1 MLQSP
6 DGARTN
12 LSVCFGRYHF
22 FEVDMSREG
31 VKHKIKSMRG
41 VLLFSLLIWVSISA
55 CNYPQ
60 TKSSKSSSVAKCST
74 VYDREVD
81 YFPNKVKV
89 TQAKGFTVEYHRN
102 YKVVSVKN
110 PWRNA
115 DTTFQYVLVQ
125 CNTPIPSGFDK
136 SQIVQVPVNSVVS
149 MSTTHLPLLDKLGLV
164 DRLIGVSDFN
174 QVNTPSVVAKIKTGK
189 LQEVGRS
196 NNTNVEKVLEIKPEL
211 VTTYGVGNPKS
222 DSHPKLIEA
231 GLPVAI
237 IAEYMESSPL
247 GKAEWLKFM
256 ALFFN
261 RETEAEQVFSQMES
275 RYNSIAKIASQAK
288 NKPTVF
294 SGFDSRGT
302 WYIPGGD
309 SYSAKFI
316 ADAGG
321 NYIWK
326 EDRSTG
332 SLKLSFEQVLDRAQ
346 TAEVWINS
354 SQAWRSVDDVINSD
368 RRYAKFSAVKNAK
381 LFNPTARMNPT
392 GGNDF
397 WEGGTA
403 NPDLV
408 LADLVKAL
416 HPELLP
422 KHQFVYYRPLN

>member
-1 MLQSP
+1 MRCYL
-6 DGARTN
+6 
-12 LSVCFGRYHF
+12 Y
-22 FEVDMSREG
+22 
-31 VKHKIKSMRG
+31 IKSEFWR
-41 VLLFSLLIWVSISA
+41 SLLLISYLGFGLLSA
-55 CNYPQ
+55 CERQAKQPQ
-60 TKSSKSSSVAKCST
+60 SITSNSKCST
-74 VYDREVD
+74 VYNPQVD

-89 TQAKGFTVEYHRN
+89 TQAQGFTVEYHRN

-125 CNTPIPSGFDK
+125 CNTPAPSGFDK

-164 DRLIGVSDFN
+164 DRLTGVTDFK
-174 QVNTPSVVAKIKTGK
+174 QVNTPSVVKKIKAGK
-189 LQEVGRS
+189 LAEVGRS
-196 NNTNVEKVLEIKPEL
+196 SNTNVEKVLEIKPEL
-211 VTTYGVGNPKS
+211 VTTYGVGNPES

-237 IAEYMESSPL
+237 LAEYMESSPL
-247 GKAEWLKFM
+247 GRAEWLKFM

-261 RETEAEQVFSQMES
+261 RETEAERVFSQMES

-309 SYSAKFI
+309 SYAAKFI

-326 EDRSTG
+326 DDRSTG
-332 SLKLSFEQVLDRAQ
+332 SINLSFEQIFDRAQ
-346 TAEVWINS
+346 AAEVWINS
-354 SQAWRSVDDVINSD
+354 SQAWRSVDDVINTD
-368 RRYAKFSAVKNAK
+368 RRYAKFRAVKDAK
-381 LFNPTARMNPT
+381 LFNPTARMNAT

-403 NPDLV
+403 NPDIV

-422 KHQFVYYRPLN
+422 KHQFVYYRSLIKQ

>member
-1 MLQSP
+1 MQLKI
-6 DGARTN
+6 
-12 LSVCFGRYHF
+12 H
-22 FEVDMSREG
+22 VD
-31 VKHKIKSMRG
+31 KIKNWQ
-41 VLLFSLLIWVSISA
+41 SLLLVSWLLSISLLG
-55 CNYPQ
+55 CNSPQ
-60 TKSSKSSSVAKCST
+60 TKSPKSSSAAKCST
-74 VYDREVD
+74 VYDPQVD
-81 YFPNKVKV
+81 YFSTKVKV
-89 TQAKGFTVEYHRN
+89 TEAKGFTVEYHRN

-125 CNTPIPSGFDK
+125 CNTPIPPGFDR
-136 SQIVQVPVNSVVS
+136 SQIVQVPVNSVVA

-164 DRLIGVSDFN
+164 DRLTGVTDFK
-174 QVNTPSVVAKIKTGK
+174 QVNTPSVVNKIKAGK
-189 LQEVGRS
+189 LAEVGRS
-196 NNTNVEKVLEIKPEL
+196 NNTNVEKVLEIRPEL
-211 VTTYGVGNPKS
+211 VTTYGVGNPKL

-247 GKAEWLKFM
+247 GRAEWLKFM

-261 RETEAEQVFSQMES
+261 RETEAEKVFSDMVTKYQ
-275 RYNSIAKIASQAK
+275 SIAKIASQAK

-332 SLKLSFEQVLDRAQ
+332 SLNLSFEQVFDRAQ
-346 TAEVWINS
+346 TAEVWLNS
-354 SQAWRSVDDVINSD
+354 SQDWRSVEDVTNSD
-368 RRYAKFSAVKNAK
+368 RRYGKFKAVENSK
-381 LFNPTARMNPT
+381 LFNPTARVNAT

>member
-1 MLQSP
+1 MRRYRSSKIQFWRSILLTSC
-6 DGARTN
+6 
-12 LSVCFGRYHF
+12 LVCG
-22 FEVDMSREG
+22 
-31 VKHKIKSMRG
+31 
-41 VLLFSLLIWVSISA
+41 LLSA
-55 CNYPQ
+55 CQRQPKSPQ
-60 TKSSKSSSVAKCST
+60 PIASSSKCST
-74 VYDREVD
+74 VYNPQVD

-89 TQAKGFTVEYHRN
+89 THSKGFTVEYHLN

-136 SQIVQVPVNSVVS
+136 SQIVQVPINSVVV

-174 QVNTPSVVAKIKTGK
+174 QVNTPSVVSKIKAGK

-196 NNTNVEKVLEIKPEL
+196 NNTNVEKVLEIKPDL

-247 GKAEWLKFM
+247 GRAEWLKFM

-261 RETEAEQVFSQMES
+261 RETEAERVFSQMES

-288 NKPTVF
+288 IKPTVF

-302 WYIPGGD
+302 WYISGGD
-309 SYSAKFI
+309 SYAAKFI
-316 ADAGG
+316 SDAGG
-321 NYIWK
+321 DYIWK
-326 EDRSTG
+326 DDRSTG
-332 SLKLSFEQVLDRAQ
+332 SLNLSFEQVFDRVQ

-354 SQAWRSVDDVINSD
+354 SQAWRSVDDVTNTD
-368 RRYAKFSAVKNAK
+368 RRYTKFKAVKDSK
-381 LFNPTARMNPT
+381 LFNPTARMNAT

-422 KHQFVYYRPLN
+422 QHQFVYYRPLIKQPIK

>member
-1 MLQSP
+1 MNLQQVNMRRKR
-6 DGARTN
+6 A
-12 LSVCFGRYHF
+12 
-22 FEVDMSREG
+22 
-31 VKHKIKSMRG
+31 KHKIKSWRG
-41 VLLFSLLIWVSISA
+41 LLLVSWLMWVSLSA
-55 CNYPQ
+55 CERNSPQ
-60 TKSSKSSSVAKCST
+60 TKSLKSTPLTKCST
-74 VYDREVD
+74 VYDPQVD

-89 TQAKGFTVEYHRN
+89 TEAKGFTVEYHRN

-125 CNTPIPSGFDK
+125 CNTPIPSGFK
-136 SQIVQVPVNSVVS
+136 NAQIIQVPINSVVV

-164 DRLIGVSDFN
+164 DRLIGVSDFK
-174 QVNTPSVVAKIKTGK
+174 QVNTPSVVAKIKAGK
-189 LQEVGRS
+189 VQEVGRS

-247 GKAEWLKFM
+247 GRAEWLKFM

-261 RETEAEQVFSQMES
+261 HETEAEKVFNDMATKY
-275 RYNSIAKIASQAK
+275 RSIAKIASQAK
-288 NKPTVF
+288 IKPTVF

-309 SYSAKFI
+309 SYAAKFI

-321 NYIWK
+321 DYIWK
-326 EDRSTG
+326 DDRSTG
-332 SLKLSFEQVLDRAQ
+332 SLNLSFEQVFDRAQ
-346 TAEVWINS
+346 TAEYWINS
-354 SQAWRSVDDVINSD
+354 GQAWRTVSDIMNTD

-381 LFNPTARMNPT
+381 LFNPTARMNAT

-403 NPDLV
+403 NPDVV
-408 LADLVKAL
+408 LSDLVKAL

-422 KHQFVYYRPLN
+422 QHQFVYYRPLTK

>member
-1 MLQSP
+1 M
-6 DGARTN
+6 R
-12 LSVCFGRYHF
+12 RK
-22 FEVDMSREG
+22 R
-31 VKHKIKSMRG
+31 VKHQIKSWRG
-41 VLLFSLLIWVSISA
+41 LLLVIWLMWVSLSA
-55 CNYPQ
+55 CERNSPQ
-60 TKSSKSSSVAKCST
+60 TKSLKSTPLTKCST
-74 VYDREVD
+74 VYDPQVD

-89 TQAKGFTVEYHRN
+89 TEAKGFTVEYHRS
-102 YKVVSVKN
+102 YKVMSVKN

-125 CNTPIPSGFDK
+125 CNTPIPSGFK
-136 SQIVQVPVNSVVS
+136 NAQIIQVPINSVVV

-164 DRLIGVSDFN
+164 DRLIGVSDFK
-174 QVNTPSVVAKIKTGK
+174 QVNTPSVVAKIKAGK
-189 LQEVGRS
+189 VQEVGRS

-247 GKAEWLKFM
+247 GRAEWLKFM

-261 RETEAEQVFSQMES
+261 RETEAEKVFNEMGAKY
-275 RYNSIAKIASQAK
+275 RSIAKIASQAK
-288 NKPTVF
+288 IKPTVF

-309 SYSAKFI
+309 SYAAKFI
-316 ADAGG
+316 SDAGG
-321 NYIWK
+321 DYIWK
-326 EDRSTG
+326 DDRTTG
-332 SLKLSFEQVLDRAQ
+332 SLNLSFEQVFDRAQ
-346 TAEVWINS
+346 TSEYWINS
-354 SQAWRSVDDVINSD
+354 SQAWRNVGDITNTD
-368 RRYAKFSAVKNAK
+368 RRYTKFRAVENAK
-381 LFNPTARMNPT
+381 LFNPTAKMNAT

-403 NPDLV
+403 NPDVV

-422 KHQFVYYRPLN
+422 QHQFVYYRPLAK

>member
-1 MLQSP
+1 MR
-6 DGARTN
+6 RTRRKRK
-12 LSVCFGRYHF
+12 LETWR
-22 FEVDMSREG
+22 
-31 VKHKIKSMRG
+31 
-41 VLLFSLLIWVSISA
+41 SLLLLGWLLWIGLSA
-55 CNYPQ
+55 CDRQ
-60 TKSSKSSSVAKCST
+60 SSKTRSIQSNSVAKCST
-74 VYDREVD
+74 VYDPNVD

-125 CNTPIPSGFDK
+125 CNTPIPTGFK
-136 SQIVQVPVNSVVS
+136 NAQIVRVPVNSVVV

-164 DRLIGVSDFN
+164 DSPKERLRQRLIGVSDFN
-174 QVNTPSVVAKIKTGK
+174 QINTPSVVAKIKAGK

-196 NNTNVEKVLEIKPEL
+196 NSTNVEKILEIRPDL
-211 VTTYGVGNPKS
+211 VTTYGIGDPKL

-247 GKAEWLKFM
+247 GRAEWLKFM

-261 RETEAEQVFSQMES
+261 REAEAERIFSQMAQ
-275 RYNSIAKIASQAK
+275 RYQSIAKIAQTAK
-288 NKPTVF
+288 TQPTVF

-309 SYSAKFI
+309 SYAAKFI
-316 ADAGG
+316 SDAGG
-321 NYIWK
+321 DYIWK
-326 EDRSTG
+326 DDRSTG
-332 SLKLSFEQVLDRAQ
+332 SLNLSFERVFDRAQ
-346 TAEVWINS
+346 TADVWINS
-354 SQAWRSVDDVINSD
+354 SQAWHNVNDIINTD
-368 RRYAKFSAVKNAK
+368 RRYAKFRAVKNAQ
-381 LFNPTARMNPT
+381 LFNPTARMNAT

-403 NPDLV
+403 NPDVV

-422 KHQFVYYRPLN
+422 NYQFVYYRSLIK

>member
-1 MLQSP
+1 LW
-6 DGARTN
+6 RF
-12 LSVCFGRYHF
+12 L
-22 FEVDMSREG
+22 
-31 VKHKIKSMRG
+31 
-41 VLLFSLLIWVSISA
+41 LLISWLGWVILTA
-55 CNYPQ
+55 CDSHSERLRQRQPKPPQ
-60 TKSSKSSSVAKCST
+60 PIASNSKCST
-74 VYDREVD
+74 LYNPQVD

-136 SQIVQVPVNSVVS
+136 SQIVPVPVNSVVV

-164 DRLIGVSDFN
+164 DRLIGVSDFDR
-174 QVNTPSVVAKIKTGK
+174 VNTPSVVAKIKADK
-189 LQEVGRS
+189 IKEVGRS

-231 GLPVAI
+231 GLSVAI

-247 GKAEWLKFM
+247 GRAEWLKFM

-261 RETEAEQVFSQMES
+261 QETEAERVFSQMENK
-275 RYNSIAKIASQAK
+275 YNSIAKIASQAK

-309 SYSAKFI
+309 SYAAKFI

-321 NYIWK
+321 DYIWK
-326 EDRSTG
+326 DDRSTG
-332 SLKLSFEQVLDRAQ
+332 SLNLSFEQVFDRAQ

-354 SQAWRSVDDVINSD
+354 SQAWGTVKDVVNSD
-368 RRYAKFSAVKNAK
+368 RRYGKFRAVKISK
-381 LFNPTARMNPT
+381 LFNPTARMNAT

-422 KHQFVYYRPLN
+422 QHQFVYYRPLIK

>member
-1 MLQSP
+1 MRKKMKRCRS
-6 DGARTN
+6 
-12 LSVCFGRYHF
+12 S
-22 FEVDMSREG
+22 
-31 VKHKIKSMRG
+31 KIKFWRSILLISWSG
-41 VLLFSLLIWVSISA
+41 WVLLSA
-55 CNYPQ
+55 CDSHSERLRQRQQKQPNPI
-60 TKSSKSSSVAKCST
+60 TSNSKCST
-74 VYDREVD
+74 VYNPQVD
-81 YFPNKVKV
+81 YFPDKVKV
-89 TQAKGFTVEYHRN
+89 TQSKGFTVEYHRN

-125 CNTPIPSGFDK
+125 CNTPIPPGFDK
-136 SQIVQVPVNSVVS
+136 SQIVQVPVNSVVV
-149 MSTTHLPLLDKLGLV
+149 MSTTHLPLLDKVGLV

-174 QVNTPSVVAKIKTGK
+174 QVNTPSVVAKIKAGK

-247 GKAEWLKFM
+247 GRAEWLKFM

-261 RETEAEQVFSQMES
+261 RETEAERVFSQMES

-321 NYIWK
+321 DYIWK
-326 EDRSTG
+326 DDRSTG
-332 SLKLSFEQVLDRAQ
+332 SLNLSFEQVFDRAQ
-346 TAEVWINS
+346 SAAVWINS
-354 SQAWRSVDDVINSD
+354 SQAWRSVDDVTNSD
-368 RRYAKFSAVKNAK
+368 RRYGKFRAVKNSK
-381 LFNPTARMNPT
+381 LFNPTARMNAT

-403 NPDLV
+403 NPDIV

-422 KHQFVYYRPLN
+422 QHQFVYYRPLIK

>member
-1 MLQSP
+1 M
-6 DGARTN
+6 R
-12 LSVCFGRYHF
+12 RK
-22 FEVDMSREG
+22 R
-31 VKHKIKSMRG
+31 VKHQIKSWRG
-41 VLLFSLLIWVSISA
+41 LLLVIWLMWISLSA
-55 CNYPQ
+55 CERNSPQ
-60 TKSSKSSSVAKCST
+60 TKSLKSTSLTKCST
-74 VYDREVD
+74 VYDPQVD

-89 TQAKGFTVEYHRN
+89 TESKGFTVEYHRN

-110 PWRNA
+110 PWRNS

-125 CNTPIPSGFDK
+125 CNTPIPTRFK
-136 SQIVQVPVNSVVS
+136 NAQIIQVPINSVVV

-164 DRLIGVSDFN
+164 DRLTGVTDFK
-174 QVNTPSVVAKIKTGK
+174 QVNTPSVVQKIKAGELK
-189 LQEVGRS
+189 EVGRS

-247 GKAEWLKFM
+247 GRAEWLKFM

-261 RETEAEQVFSQMES
+261 RETEAEKVFNDMATKY
-275 RYNSIAKIASQAK
+275 RSIAKIASQAK
-288 NKPTVF
+288 IKPTVF

-309 SYSAKFI
+309 SYAAKFI
-316 ADAGG
+316 SDAGG
-321 NYIWK
+321 DYIWK
-326 EDRSTG
+326 DDRSTG
-332 SLKLSFEQVLDRAQ
+332 SLNLSFEQVFDRAQ
-346 TAEVWINS
+346 TAEIWINS
-354 SQAWRSVDDVINSD
+354 SQAWRTTSDIMNTD
-368 RRYAKFSAVKNAK
+368 RRYTKFRAVKNAK
-381 LFNPTARMNPT
+381 LFNPTARMNAT

-403 NPDLV
+403 NPDVV

-416 HPELLP
+416 HPKLLP
-422 KHQFVYYRPLN
+422 QHQFVYYRPLTK

>member
-1 MLQSP
+1 MQ
-6 DGARTN
+6 
-12 LSVCFGRYHF
+12 RYR
-22 FEVDMSREG
+22 SS
-31 VKHKIKSMRG
+31 KIKFWRF
-41 VLLFSLLIWVSISA
+41 LLLLSCLGSGILTACDRQPKPPQSIA
-55 CNYPQ
+55 VN
-60 TKSSKSSSVAKCST
+60 SKCAT
-74 VYDREVD
+74 VYNPQVD
-81 YFPNKVKV
+81 YFPTKIKV
-89 TQAKGFTVEYHRN
+89 TQSKGFTVEYHRN

-125 CNTPIPSGFDK
+125 CNTPVPSGFDK
-136 SQIVQVPVNSVVS
+136 SQIVQIPINSVVV
-149 MSTTHLPLLDKLGLV
+149 MSTTHLPLLDKLGLI
-164 DRLIGVSDFN
+164 DRLVGVSDFN
-174 QVNTPSVVAKIKTGK
+174 QINTSSVLAKIKAGK

-247 GKAEWLKFM
+247 GRAEWLKFM

-294 SGFDSRGT
+294 SGLDSRGT

-309 SYSAKFI
+309 SYTAKFI

-321 NYIWK
+321 DYIWK
-326 EDRSTG
+326 DDRSTG
-332 SLKLSFEQVLDRAQ
+332 SLNLSFEQVFDRAQ
-346 TAEVWINS
+346 TAAIWINS
-354 SQAWRSVDDVINSD
+354 SRDWRSIDDVTNTD
-368 RRYAKFSAVKNAK
+368 RRYAKFRAVKDAK
-381 LFNPTARMNPT
+381 LFNPTARVNAT

-416 HPELLP
+416 HPELMP
-422 KHQFVYYRPLN
+422 KYQFVYYRPLIKQSK

>member
-1 MLQSP
+1 MRLKIHA
-6 DGARTN
+6 D
-12 LSVCFGRYHF
+12 
-22 FEVDMSREG
+22 
-31 VKHKIKSMRG
+31 KIKSWRG
-41 VLLFSLLIWVSISA
+41 IVLLSPLMWVSLSA
-55 CNYPQ
+55 CDSPQ
-60 TKSSKSSSVAKCST
+60 TKFPKSSSVANCST
-74 VYDREVD
+74 VYDPQVD
-81 YFPNKVKV
+81 YFPTKVKV
-89 TQAKGFTVEYHRN
+89 TEAKGFTVEYYRN

-125 CNTPIPSGFDK
+125 CNTPIPPGFDR
-136 SQIVQVPVNSVVS
+136 SQIIQVPINSVVV

-164 DRLIGVSDFN
+164 DRLIGVTDFK
-174 QVNTPSVVAKIKTGK
+174 QVNTPSVAKKIKAGK
-189 LQEVGRS
+189 LAEVGRS
-196 NNTNVEKVLEIKPEL
+196 NNTNIEKVLEIRPEL

-222 DSHPKLIEA
+222 DSHSKLIEA

-247 GKAEWLKFM
+247 GRAEWLKFM

-261 RETEAEQVFSQMES
+261 REAEAETEFSQMAAKY
-275 RYNSIAKIASQAK
+275 RSIAKIAQQAQI
-288 NKPTVF
+288 KPTVF

-309 SYSAKFI
+309 SYGAKFI

-321 NYIWK
+321 DYIWK

-332 SLKLSFEQVLDRAQ
+332 SLNLSFEQVFDRAQ
-346 TAEVWINS
+346 TAEVWLNS
-354 SQAWRSVDDVINSD
+354 SRDWRNIQDVTNSD
-368 RRYAKFSAVKNAK
+368 RRYGKFSAVKNSK
-381 LFNPTARMNPT
+381 LFNPTARVNAT

-403 NPDLV
+403 NPDIV

-422 KHQFVYYRPLN
+422 QHQFVYYRKLPSVGAGL

>member
-1 MLQSP
+1 MMIDWRSHRASNLQLW
-6 DGARTN
+6 G
-12 LSVCFGRYHF
+12 
-22 FEVDMSREG
+22 
-31 VKHKIKSMRG
+31 I
-41 VLLFSLLIWVSISA
+41 LLISWLACGLLSGCDRQPKSITT
-55 CNYPQ
+55 N
-60 TKSSKSSSVAKCST
+60 SKCAT
-74 VYDREVD
+74 VYDPQVD
-81 YFPNKVKV
+81 YFPNKIKV
-89 TQAKGFTVEYHRN
+89 TEAKGFTVEYHRN

-115 DTTFQYVLVQ
+115 DVTFQYVLIQ
-125 CNTPIPSGFDK
+125 CNTPAPTGFK
-136 SQIVQVPVNSVVS
+136 NAQIVRVPVNSIAV

-164 DRLIGVSDFN
+164 DRIIGVSDFT
-174 QVNTPSVVAKIKTGK
+174 QINTPSVVARIKAGK

-196 NNTNVEKVLEIKPEL
+196 NNTNVERVLEIKPEL
-211 VTTYGVGNPKS
+211 VTTYGVGNPKF

-247 GKAEWLKFM
+247 GRAEWLKFM

-261 RETEAEQVFSQMES
+261 REAAAETEFDRMASKY
-275 RYNSIAKIASQAK
+275 RSIAKIASQAK

-316 ADAGG
+316 SDAGG
-321 NYIWK
+321 DYIWK
-326 EDRSTG
+326 DDRSTG
-332 SLKLSFEQVLDRAQ
+332 SLNLSFEQVFDRAQ
-346 TAEVWINS
+346 SAEVWINS
-354 SQAWRSVDDVINSD
+354 SQAWQSVSDITNTD
-368 RRYAKFSAVKNAK
+368 RRYAKFRAVANPK
-381 LFNPTARMNPT
+381 LFNPTARMNAT

-422 KHQFVYYRPLN
+422 KHQFVYYRSLAK

>member
-1 MLQSP
+1 MRRHRS
-6 DGARTN
+6 
-12 LSVCFGRYHF
+12 S
-22 FEVDMSREG
+22 
-31 VKHKIKSMRG
+31 KIKFWRF
-41 VLLFSLLIWVSISA
+41 LLLLSWLGWVMLIACDRQPQTPKLKPQTSTSIS
-55 CNYPQ
+55 
-60 TKSSKSSSVAKCST
+60 KCST
-74 VYDREVD
+74 VYDPQVD

-89 TQAKGFTVEYHRN
+89 TYSQGFTVEYHHN

-125 CNTPIPSGFDK
+125 CNTPIPTGFDR
-136 SQIVQVPVNSVVS
+136 SQIVRVPVNSVVV
-149 MSTTHLPLLDKLGLV
+149 MSTTHLPLLDKLGLI
-164 DRLIGVSDFN
+164 DRLVGVSDLS
-174 QVNTPSVVAKIKTGK
+174 QINTPSVVTKAKSGK
-189 LQEVGRS
+189 LAEVGRS
-196 NNTNVEKVLEIKPEL
+196 NNTNVERILEIKPEL

-237 IAEYMESSPL
+237 IAEYMEASPL
-247 GKAEWLKFM
+247 GRAEWLKFM

-261 RETEAEQVFSQMES
+261 RETEAEKVFGRMVT
-275 RYNSIAKIASQAK
+275 RYESIAKIASQAK

-309 SYSAKFI
+309 SYAAKFI
-316 ADAGG
+316 SDARGD
-321 NYIWK
+321 YIWK
-326 EDRSTG
+326 DDRSTG
-332 SLKLSFEQVLDRAQ
+332 SLNLSFEQVFDRAR
-346 TAEVWINS
+346 TAEYWIDS
-354 SQAWRSVDDVINSD
+354 SQAWHTVGDVVNSD
-368 RRYAKFSAVKNAK
+368 RRYGKFTAVKTPK
-381 LFNPTARMNPT
+381 LFNPTARINAT

-403 NPDLV
+403 NPDLI

-422 KHQFVYYRPLN
+422 KHQFVYYRPLIK

>member
-1 MLQSP
+1 MRSKP
-6 DGARTN
+6 
-12 LSVCFGRYHF
+12 
-22 FEVDMSREG
+22 
-31 VKHKIKSMRG
+31 VKHKIKSWRG
-41 VLLFSLLIWVSISA
+41 LLLFSWLLWVCLSA
-55 CNYPQ
+55 CSSPQ
-60 TKSSKSSSVAKCST
+60 TKSSKSNSLTKCAT
-74 VYDREVD
+74 VYDSQVD

-89 TQAKGFTVEYHRN
+89 TEATGFTVKYHRN

-136 SQIVQVPVNSVVS
+136 SQIIQIPINSVVV

-164 DRLIGVSDFN
+164 DSPKERLSQRLIGVSDFN
-174 QVNTPSVVAKIKTGK
+174 QVNTPSVVAKIKAGK

-196 NNTNVEKVLEIKPEL
+196 NNTNVEKIIEIRPEL

-247 GKAEWLKFM
+247 GRAEWLKFM

-261 RETEAEQVFSQMES
+261 REAEAERVFSDMAAKY
-275 RYNSIAKIASQAK
+275 RSIAKIASQAK
-288 NKPTVF
+288 TKPTVF

-309 SYSAKFI
+309 SYASKFI
-316 ADAGG
+316 SDAGG

-326 EDRSTG
+326 DDRSTG
-332 SLKLSFEQVLDRAQ
+332 SLNLSFEQVFDRAQ
-346 TAEVWINS
+346 SAEVWINS
-354 SQAWRSVDDVINSD
+354 SQAWRSIDDVINTD
-368 RRYAKFSAVKNAK
+368 RRYANFRAVNNAK
-381 LFNPTARMNPT
+381 LFNPTARMNAT

-403 NPDLV
+403 NPDLL

-422 KHQFVYYRPLN
+422 NHQFVYYQHLIK

>member
-1 MLQSP
+1 MICNRSTDLKSW
-6 DGARTN
+6 
-12 LSVCFGRYHF
+12 
-22 FEVDMSREG
+22 
-31 VKHKIKSMRG
+31 KI
-41 VLLFSLLIWVSISA
+41 LLISWLGFGFGLLSA
-55 CNYPQ
+55 CDSHSERLRQRQPKQPRSITSN
-60 TKSSKSSSVAKCST
+60 SKCST
-74 VYDREVD
+74 VYDPQVD

-110 PWRNA
+110 PWQNA

-125 CNTPIPSGFDK
+125 CNTPVPSGFDR
-136 SQIVQVPVNSVVS
+136 SQIVQIPVNSVVV

-164 DRLIGVSDFN
+164 DRLNGVTDFK
-174 QVNTPSVVAKIKTGK
+174 QVNTPSVIKKIKAGK
-189 LQEVGRS
+189 LAEVGRN
-196 NNTNVEKVLEIKPEL
+196 NNTNVEKVLEIRPEL
-211 VTTYGVGNPKS
+211 VTTYGVGNPKL
-222 DSHPKLIEA
+222 DSHPKLMEA

-247 GKAEWLKFM
+247 GRAEWLKFM

-261 RETEAEQVFSQMES
+261 RETEAERVFSQMES

-294 SGFDSRGT
+294 SGFDSRST

-309 SYSAKFI
+309 SYAAKFI
-316 ADAGG
+316 SDAGG
-321 NYIWK
+321 DYIWK
-326 EDRSTG
+326 DDRTTG
-332 SLKLSFEQVLDRAQ
+332 SINLSFEQIFDRAQ
-346 TAEVWINS
+346 TAEYWINS
-354 SQAWRSVDDVINSD
+354 SQAWKSVGDVTNTD
-368 RRYAKFSAVKNAK
+368 RRYSKFRAVKDSK
-381 LFNPTARMNPT
+381 LFNPTVRMNAT

-422 KHQFVYYRPLN
+422 NHQFVYYRPLKK

>member
-1 MLQSP
+1 M
-6 DGARTN
+6 DK
-12 LSVCFGRYHF
+12 
-22 FEVDMSREG
+22 RE
-31 VKHKIKSMRG
+31 KNNMRRNQTTHKIKSWRG
-41 VLLFSLLIWVSISA
+41 LLLIIWLTCISLSA
-55 CNYPQ
+55 CDRQPLKTQ
-60 TKSSKSSSVAKCST
+60 SPKPASVAKCST
-74 VYDREVD
+74 VYDPAVD
-81 YFPNKVKV
+81 YFPNKIKV
-89 TQAKGFTVEYHRN
+89 NHAKGFTVDYHRN

-125 CNTPIPSGFDK
+125 CNTPIPKGFDK
-136 SQIVQVPVNSVVS
+136 SQIVQVPVNSVVV
-149 MSTTHLPLLDKLGLV
+149 MSTTHLPLLDKLGLI
-164 DRLIGVSDFN
+164 DRLIGVTDFN
-174 QVNTPSVVAKIKTGK
+174 QVNTPSVVAKIKAGK

-196 NNTNVEKVLEIKPEL
+196 SNTNVEKVLEIRPEL
-211 VTTYGVGNPKS
+211 VTTYGVGNPQQ

-261 RETEAEQVFSQMES
+261 REVEAEREFNQIAT
-275 RYNSIAKIASQAK
+275 RYQSIAKIARQAK

-294 SGFDSRGT
+294 SGFDNRGT

-309 SYSAKFI
+309 SYAAKFI
-316 ADAGG
+316 EDAGG
-321 NYIWK
+321 NYIWS

-332 SLKLSFEQVLDRAQ
+332 SLNLSFEQVFDRAQ
-346 TAEVWINS
+346 SAEVWINS
-354 SQAWRSVDDVINSD
+354 SQAWKTIDDVTATD
-368 RRYAKFSAVKNAK
+368 RRYAKFRAVKDRN
-381 LFNPTARMNPT
+381 LFNPIARINAT

-422 KHQFVYYRPLN
+422 QHQFVYYRSLGGRSTK

>member
-1 MLQSP
+1 
-6 DGARTN
+6 
-12 LSVCFGRYHF
+12 
-22 FEVDMSREG
+22 
-31 VKHKIKSMRG
+31 MRCYRCINSK
-41 VLLFSLLIWVSISA
+41 LWRSLLLVSWLGWVCLSA
-55 CNYPQ
+55 CDRQKPQ
-60 TKSSKSSSVAKCST
+60 PQSSKPTPISKCST
-74 VYDREVD
+74 VYDRTVD

-89 TQAKGFTVEYHRN
+89 NHAKGFTVDYHLN

-115 DTTFQYVLVQ
+115 DTNFQYVLVQ
-125 CNTPIPSGFDK
+125 CNTPIPTGFDK
-136 SQIVQVPVNSVVS
+136 SQIVQVPVNSVVV
-149 MSTTHLPLLDKLGLV
+149 MSTTHLPLLDKLGIT
-164 DRLIGVSDFN
+164 DRLIGVSDFK
-174 QVNTPSVVAKIKTGK
+174 QVNTPSVVAKIKAGK

-196 NNTNVEKVLEIKPEL
+196 NSTNVEKVLEIRPDL
-211 VTTYGVGNPKS
+211 VTTYGVGNPKQ

-237 IAEYMESSPL
+237 IGEYMESSPL
-247 GKAEWLKFM
+247 GRAEWLKFM
-256 ALFFN
+256 GLFFN
-261 RETEAEQVFSQMES
+261 REAEAETEFQKIES
-275 RYNSIAKIASQAK
+275 KYQSIAKIASQAK

-316 ADAGG
+316 EDAGG
-321 NYIWK
+321 KYIWD

-332 SLKLSFEQVLDRAQ
+332 SLNLSFEQVFDRAQ
-346 TAEVWINS
+346 SAEFWINS
-354 SQAWRSVDDVINSD
+354 SQAWKNVDDITNTD
-368 RRYAKFSAVKNAK
+368 RRYAKFRAVKDPK
-381 LFNPTARMNPT
+381 LFNPTARMNAT

-422 KHQFVYYRPLN
+422 QHQFVYYRSLGRNP